1 VVEIRDMIV
10 KIDSSKVYEL
20 LKSQVGVRD
29 FQKDGRT
36 LSVDTLEVKFVDCDF
51 ICEDNIPEELFE
63 NLE

>member
-1 VVEIRDMIV
+1 VVEIKDMTV

-20 LKSQVGVRD
+20 LKGQAGVRD
-29 FQKDGRT
+29 FQADRRT